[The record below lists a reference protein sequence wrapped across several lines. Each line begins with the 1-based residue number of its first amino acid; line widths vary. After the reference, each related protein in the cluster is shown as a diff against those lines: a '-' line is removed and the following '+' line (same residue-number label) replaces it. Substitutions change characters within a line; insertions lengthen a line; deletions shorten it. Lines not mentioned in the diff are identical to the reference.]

1 MILKYVLEFWWI
13 YQSSGLI
20 SFSNALL
27 CDLATFLK
35 TFKKK
40 MISGNTQG
48 VPSQEGF
55 TISGSKGSA
64 KVARGL
70 KNRCH

>member
-13 YQSSGLI
+13 YQSSGSI

-35 TFKKK
+35 TFKQK
-40 MISGNTQG
+40 MITVKTQG
-48 VPSQEGF
+48 VHSQEGF
-55 TISGSKGSA
+55 TICFLPWGKGG
-64 KVARGL
+64 KD
-70 KNRCH
+70 KY